1 MFKELTKYKNQNS
14 FTFNIEN
21 ELSEVCNA
29 PQEGNGIYLVYDV
42 SGDEKEL
49 VFVGS
54 TGTIQ
59 NNGEI
64 KLRVGGIYDRLVN
77 GQQFGKLSRR
87 KAWPIQMKKENI
99 ENLEIHWYET
109 FNKKTKHIPTYV
121 EGLILQLFLDKN
133 GVLPRWNVAF

>member
-1 MFKELTKYKNQNS
+1 MFKELTKYKNCNH
-14 FTFNIEN
+14 FTFATEN

-29 PQEGNGIYLVYDV
+29 PQEGNGVYLVYEV
-42 SGDEKEL
+42 NGDEKEL
-49 VFVGS
+49 LFVGS

-64 KLRVGGIYDRLVN
+64 KLKVGGIYEKLVN

-99 ENLEIHWYET
+99 EQLEIHWYET
-109 FNKKTKHIPTYV
+109 FNAKTKHIPTYV
-121 EGLILQLFLDKN
+121 EGLILQKFLDEN
-133 GVLPRWNVAF
+133 SRLPRWNVAF

>member
-1 MFKELTKYKNQNS
+1 MFKELKKYKNQNN

>member
-1 MFKELTKYKNQNS
+1 MFKELKKYKNQNN

-29 PQEGNGIYLVYDV
+29 PQDGNGIYLVYDV

-109 FNKKTKHIPTYV
+109 FNENTKHIPTYV

-133 GVLPRWNVAF
+133 NVLPRWNVAF

>member
-1 MFKELTKYKNQNS
+1 MFKELNKYKHQNN
-14 FTFNIEN
+14 FTYNIES

-42 SGDEKEL
+42 SDDIKEL

-109 FNKKTKHIPTYV
+109 FNENTKDIPTYV
-121 EGLILQLFLDKN
+121 EGLILQQFLDKN
-133 GVLPRWNVAF
+133 KVLPRWNIAF

>member
-1 MFKELTKYKNQNS
+1 MFKELTKYKNQNN

-29 PQEGNGIYLVYDV
+29 PKEGNGIYLVYDN

-49 VFVGS
+49 IFIGS
-54 TGTIQ
+54 TGTVQ

-64 KLRVGGIYDRLVN
+64 KLRVGGIFDRLVN

-87 KAWPIQMKKENI
+87 KSWPIQMKKENL
-99 ENLEIHWYET
+99 ENLEVHWYET
-109 FNKKTKHIPTYV
+109 FNEKTKDIPTYI
-121 EGLILQLFLDKN
+121 EGLILQKFLDKN
-133 GVLPRWNVAF
+133 NALPRWNIAF

>member
-29 PQEGNGIYLVYDV
+29 PQEGNGIYLVYDI

-133 GVLPRWNVAF
+133 NVLPRWNVAF

>member
-1 MFKELTKYKNQNS
+1 MFKELTKYKNQNN

-109 FNKKTKHIPTYV
+109 FNETTKHIPTYV

-133 GVLPRWNVAF
+133 NVLPRWNVAF

>member
-1 MFKELTKYKNQNS
+1 MFKELKKYKNQNN

-77 GQQFGKLSRR
+77 GQQFGKLSLR

-99 ENLEIHWYET
+99 DTLLV
-109 FNKKTKHIPTYV
+109 FFK
-121 EGLILQLFLDKN
+121 
-133 GVLPRWNVAF
+133 